1 MDNDPNSRLYCQNP
15 NRELPQFNEEQ
26 MERYRQLQ
34 KRTAHSFAEKLAES
48 GMKAEHAEEI
58 ARAHIARIESAIQEE
73 PHRLVCAKV
82 QHDFYNDKDAY
93 WKYVTD
99 QWAEADRLPYFKES
113 D

>member
-58 ARAHIARIESAIQEE
+58 ARAHIARTESAIQEE

-82 QHDFYNDKDAY
+82 QHDFWYDKDAY
-93 WKYVTD
+93 HQFID
-99 QWAEADRLPYFKES
+99 AEYAAKKKLPFVKE
-113 D
+113 